1 MKKALPQVV
10 LVALVAATFV
20 PLAAPGRALV
30 YRDLVVYTAP
40 QDAVLQE
47 ALLERH
53 ELPRRNPY
61 IYGGIAHLADPST
74 QTLYPP
80 RLLCALLF
88 SVPRSIHV
96 FVVLHVLAAALFASL
111 FARSLGA
118 SRVAAAA
125 GGAVYALSGPVLS
138 LMENLPLLAG
148 AAWLPLACA
157 LARRKSVLAAV
168 PVGLIALAGDIQG
181 ATWASLLVLA
191 ILIARRRPGR
201 AIATPVIGLLLA
213 GVLLVPA
220 YRLRDETT
228 RPTMTRD
235 DAGAWSLVP
244 TRLVELAVPFP
255 FGVSFPDRASVT
267 DGLQPRAIHEP
278 WSETLHVGV
287 LGLALGAGALL
298 DRRRRQAARVLL
310 VLAGL
315 ALLAAMGPRGGVWD
329 ILRLLPFYGEY
340 RHPEKH
346 LVLFALAAAPLAALG
361 VDAARR
367 RAALVAI
374 PVVLLGASV
383 AAFSIQLAELSTVHD
398 VRAPRTPFDWQVA
411 RTLLFLAAGALFAS
425 EKRHRV
431 LALLVALEVLCATHP
446 RVFVGD
452 ATLYDEHPLGVE
464 LVRASGSR
472 VLRIPFEGGPPL
484 GRVPTKEEMPGR
496 HFEERAIAAKVRS
509 WVGSVAA
516 RERVPAAHGM
526 TSFAPRGLD
535 LSKPAP
541 AQLDALSVR
550 FLVTGRDRDGVSPV
564 APLGGVA
571 VVESF
576 GVVLS
581 DRGDRVAKAPPA
593 SFEGEVPGFLPG
605 VLASVLA
612 LAALV
617 LGARLSRRRR
627 PPPCASPSPR

>member
-1 MKKALPQVV
+1 VKKALPLLV
-10 LVALVAATFV
+10 LVALVAATFL
-20 PLAAPGRALV
+20 PLAASGRALV

-47 ALLERH
+47 AVLERH

-88 SVPRSIHV
+88 AMPRSIDV
-96 FVVLHVLAAALFASL
+96 FVILHVLGAAVFASL

-118 SRVAAAA
+118 SRAAAAA
-125 GGAVYALSGPVLS
+125 GGAVYSLSGPVLS

-148 AAWLPLACA
+148 ATWLPLACA
-157 LARRKSVLAAV
+157 LARRRSSLAAV

-181 ATWASLLVLA
+181 ATWASLLVLG
-191 ILIARRRPGR
+191 ILLARRRPAR
-201 AIATPVIGLLLA
+201 AVATPVLGLLLA

-220 YRLRDETT
+220 FRLRDETT
-228 RPTMTRD
+228 RPNMTRD
-235 DAGAWSLVP
+235 DAGAWSLAP
-244 TRLVELAVPFP
+244 ARLVELAVPFP
-255 FGVSFPDRASVT
+255 FGVSFPDRTSVT
-267 DGLQPRAIHEP
+267 DGLQPPAIHEP

-298 DRRRRQAARVLL
+298 DRRRRRAARVLL

-329 ILRLLPFYGEY
+329 LLRLLPFYGEY

-346 LVLFALAAAPLAALG
+346 LVLFALVAAPLAALG

-367 RAALVAI
+367 RAALLGI
-374 PVVLLGASV
+374 PVVLLAAAAAWLLLGVAARASV
-383 AAFSIQLAELSTVHD
+383 HQGG
-398 VRAPRTPFDWQVA
+398 P
-411 RTLLFLAAGALFAS
+411 GALFLSVQLGLTLSFLVAS
-425 EKRHRV
+425 ALLASKRRRK
-431 LALLVALEVLCATHP
+431 LIALLVALDVLCATHA

-472 VLRIPFEGGPPL
+472 VLRFPFVGGGAL
-484 GRVPTKEEMPGR
+484 GPVPKEKEMPGR
-496 HFEERAIAAKVRS
+496 RFEERAIAARVRS

-526 TSFAPRGLD
+526 TSFEPKALD
-535 LSKPAP
+535 LTE
-541 AQLDALSVR
+541 LDGAKLDGLEVR
-550 FLVTGRDRDGVSPV
+550 YLVTRADGVPGVTS
-564 APLGGVA
+564 LGGVA
-571 VVESF
+571 ALESY
-576 GVVLS
+576 GVLLS
-581 DRGDRVAKAPPA
+581 DRGERVGRAPPV
-593 SFEGEVPGFLPG
+593 SFGGEVPGMVPG
-605 VLASVLA
+605 VFASVLGLALLA
-612 LAALV
+612 LA
-617 LGARLSRRRR
+617 RRFL
-627 PPPCASPSPR
+627 